1 MSSTSADPV
10 SPASL
15 DPVVEPVVPLN
26 VDNVA
31 EGVEA
36 GSLADEPATTSS
48 TSKTKKVL
56 SAILGTVGAGALM
69 GI

>member
-1 MSSTSADPV
+1 MV
-10 SPASL
+10 PASVE
-15 DPVVEPVVPLN
+15 PVIEPVVPMS
-26 VDNVA
+26 VDPVT

-36 GSLADEPATTSS
+36 RSLVDEPVTSSS